1 MQTQNMLITEIHIP
15 VNGKKML
22 MKWGILKN
30 SLHLALKILMEII
43 LQIITLIHLMDINQI
58 KDLLVFNMESNIE
71 IKEKIENDNNK
82 SLSIAIYLFKNTL
95 NIK

>member
-82 SLSIAIYLFKNTL
+82 SLSIAIYLIKNTL
-95 NIK
+95 NLK

>member
-43 LQIITLIHLMDINQI
+43 LQIITLIHLMDI
-58 KDLLVFNMESNIE
+58 K
-71 IKEKIENDNNK
+71 
-82 SLSIAIYLFKNTL
+82 
-95 NIK
+95 